1 MKRYKDEAPPLL
13 KWYDAYCTAHKLTP
27 RPQPPIRILY
37 SCRRMMDPDA
47 PGSPTRADR
56 ERLAEHFA
64 KPPGQ
69 PWVST
74 HESTGEPLNTDDPFT
89 DYHQRRNKGEYL
101 PASVLATALG
111 VSYDVAKQRYY
122 RWCKANNEVCIAQR
136 PPRPGKRGPRKLTHE
151 QITEAVEL
159 YTNEFKS
166 LSFIAKRYS
175 VSIHA
180 IQFALV
186 NVGVVLR
193 TQEEANRIRY
203 QKHSNKRPP
212 LPAQDLDPW
221 IRPIV
226 QRLYDKGWLTTDS
239 GDGNKTDMEG
249 SLPYPHVFIKTT
261 TKQLI
266 LDCDRLERITW
277 WPVFP
282 DIQGMYNPLD
292 REATIMVSWPGLKA

>member
-1 MKRYKDEAPPLL
+1 MKRYQDEAPPLL
-13 KWYDAYCTAHKLTP
+13 QWYDAYCTAHKQTP
-27 RPQPPIRILY
+27 RPQPPIKVLY
-37 SCRRMMDPDA
+37 SCRRMMDPNA
-47 PGSPTRADR
+47 PGSPNRADR
-56 ERLAEHFA
+56 ERLAEHFSR
-64 KPPGQ
+64 PPGQ

-74 HESTGEPLNTDDPFT
+74 YESTGEPLNTDDPFT
-89 DYHQRRNKGEYL
+89 DYHQRRNTGEYL

-136 PPRPGKRGPRKLTHE
+136 PPRIGKRGPRKLTSD

-159 YTNEFKS
+159 YTKDFKS

-186 NVGVVLR
+186 SAGVVLR
-193 TQEEANRIRY
+193 TPEEANRIRY
-203 QKHSNKRPP
+203 QKQSDDRSP
-212 LPAQDLDPW
+212 LPVKDLDPW

-226 QRLYDKGWLTTDS
+226 QKLYDKGWITTDS
-239 GDGNKTDMEG
+239 GDGNKVGMEG
-249 SLPYPHVFIKTT
+249 SLPYPHVFIKSTV
-261 TKQLI
+261 KHLI

-277 WPVFP
+277 WPAFP

-292 REATIMVSWPGLKA
+292 REATIMVSWPELKV